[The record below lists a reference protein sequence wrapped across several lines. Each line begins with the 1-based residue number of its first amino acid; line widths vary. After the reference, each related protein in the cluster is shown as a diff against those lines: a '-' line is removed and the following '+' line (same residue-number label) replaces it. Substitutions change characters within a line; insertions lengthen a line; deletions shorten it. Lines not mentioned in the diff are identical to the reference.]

1 MWFSP
6 ILLACEDTLGCEDH
20 KYLDRKPRATW
31 RIGGL
36 ETRPAGC
43 SPLWQAGWATTLAEQ
58 MGHQLEQGRDSELP
72 YDTATRQVVGFVT
85 AMGDGALGAF
95 IPRLEALPECRG
107 RGIGAE
113 LMRPGA
119 GAPGRSLLDRSR
131 VRPGPRALLR
141 TPARSPGHGHDVR
154 NRDALT
160 EGRRR

>member
-43 SPLWQAGWATTLAEQ
+43 SPLWQAGWAITLAEQ
-58 MGHQLEQGRDSELP
+58 MGHLLEQGRDSELP

-95 IPRLEALPECRG
+95 IPLLEALPEYRD

-113 LMRPGA
+113 LMRLALARPGDRYSIDLVCDPDLVPFYERLR
-119 GAPGRSLLDRSR
+119 GAPATAMMCATAM
-131 VRPGPRALLR
+131 P
-141 TPARSPGHGHDVR
+141 
-154 NRDALT
+154 
-160 EGRRR
+160 